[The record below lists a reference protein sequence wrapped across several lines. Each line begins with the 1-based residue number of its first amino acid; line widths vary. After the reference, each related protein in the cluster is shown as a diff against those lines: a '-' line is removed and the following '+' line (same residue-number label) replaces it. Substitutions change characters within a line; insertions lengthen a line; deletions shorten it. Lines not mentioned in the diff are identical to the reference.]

1 MNRLSKILVDWRN
14 LQNGNVL
21 SDFQTFQISE
31 KKDLMFFFDL
41 ETRSIKRKKS
51 ENQLWEML
59 EKISD
64 QVVRS
69 YKNLVNHTSDLSKKK
84 FS

>member
-1 MNRLSKILVDWRN
+1 MSRLSKILVDWRN

-41 ETRSIKRKKS
+41 ETRSIKRKKIRKS
-51 ENQLWEML
+51 TLRDARKNFWSGG
-59 EKISD
+59 KI
-64 QVVRS
+64 
-69 YKNLVNHTSDLSKKK
+69 L
-84 FS
+84 